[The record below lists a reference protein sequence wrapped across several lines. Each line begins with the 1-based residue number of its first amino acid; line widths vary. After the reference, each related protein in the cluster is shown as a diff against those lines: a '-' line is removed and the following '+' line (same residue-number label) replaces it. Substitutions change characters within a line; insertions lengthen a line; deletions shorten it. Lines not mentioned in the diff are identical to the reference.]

1 LWDIIQQRHHIG
13 AALTVKDTPPT
24 VADTQNGERFPM
36 GKPIVY
42 GPRYSTYTRSVIMA
56 LMEKRVPHDVVHV
69 DMDKREHKAPE
80 HLARHPFGM
89 LPAFEHNGFKIYE
102 SLPILQYIDD
112 ALPGTRLTPADIH
125 RRTRAL
131 QIMSVINAYAYRP
144 LVWGI
149 FVPRTFT
156 EPGQP
161 VDEAAIATAVD
172 AGMLGLKAIEDL
184 MTDPDPYLVGRQ
196 ISLVDLLLVP
206 VIHYLSGTPEG
217 GQMLPR
223 FPKLA
228 AWHAA
233 LTARP
238 SVAETVPAL

>member
-1 LWDIIQQRHHIG
+1 MIQERHHIG

-24 VADTQNGERFPM
+24 VTDAENGEIPM

-42 GPRYSTYTRSVIMA
+42 GPRYSTYARSVIMA

-69 DMDKREHKAPE
+69 DMDKREHKAAE

-112 ALPGTRLTPADIH
+112 AFPGTRLTPADIH
-125 RRTRAL
+125 SRTRAL
-131 QIMSVINAYAYRP
+131 QIISVINAYAYRP

-149 FVPRTFT
+149 FVPRIFT

-161 VDEAAIATAVD
+161 VDEAAIATAVE
-172 AGMLGLKAIEDL
+172 AGTLALKAIENL
-184 MTDPDPYLVGRQ
+184 MTEPDPYLVGRQ
-196 ISLVDLLLVP
+196 VSLADLLLVP
-206 VIHYLSGTPEG
+206 VLHYFAGTPEG
-217 GQMLPR
+217 GQLMPR
-223 FPKLA
+223 FSKLA

-233 LTARP
+233 LKTRP